1 MPKKKPA
8 APAKKKPAPAPA
20 DTTHVCVVL
29 DRSGS
34 MQARR
39 ADALGGVNSYI
50 DAAKADKNLR
60 ESRLSLITFST
71 VNAATHMG
79 GLSSTSAP
87 SIKTVRDNEPVDK
100 IRPIELG
107 EYVCDGWTP
116 LYDAIGSG
124 IGLLDAALAK
134 GKKKTGG
141 KAVLVVMTDG
151 LENCSKEFTRERIM
165 ELIEARKKD
174 GWMIVFLG
182 EGLNVAKQGELI
194 GTYAANTSSYS
205 AAGLRAS
212 GAVLASSVSR
222 YGGAAT
228 MDFMEQAA
236 SNAFTEEEKKTLQTG
251 KKAKK
256 G

>member
-50 DAAKADKNLR
+50 EAAKADKNLR

-124 IGLLDAALAK
+124 IGLLDAALVK

-151 LENCSKEFTRERIM
+151 LENCSKEFTRERITEM
-165 ELIEARKKD
+165 IEARKKD

-182 EGLNVAKQGELI
+182 EGINAAKQGLNI
-194 GTYAANTSSYS
+194 GTSIGSTASIDKS
-205 AAGLRAS
+205 AYRAS
-212 GAVLASSVSR
+212 GGVMGQSIGR
-222 YGGAAT
+222 YAAAQT
-228 MDFMEQAA
+228 FSARLSAA
-236 SNAFTEEEKKTLQTG
+236 SNALTEEEKKILQTG

-256 G
+256 A

>member
-1 MPKKKPA
+1 MPKKKPT
-8 APAKKKPAPAPA
+8 APAKKKPAPAPT

-50 DAAKADKNLR
+50 EAAKADKNLR

-107 EYVCDGWTP
+107 EYPCDGWTP

-151 LENCSKEFTRERIM
+151 LENASKEFTRERIA

-182 EGLNVAKQGELI
+182 EGLDAAKQGLHI
-194 GTYAANTSSYS
+194 GTSIGSTSSIDKSAYRTSGDIMRMSVARYAASQSFDAQLS
-205 AAGLRAS
+205 AAENALT
-212 GAVLASSVSR
+212 
-222 YGGAAT
+222 AA
-228 MDFMEQAA
+228 
-236 SNAFTEEEKKTLQTG
+236 EKKILQTG
-251 KKAKK
+251 KKAKR
-256 G
+256 